1 MSFEESLAR
10 DERLARGSNA
20 RIDARW
26 GVDDLAT
33 FSSVTSRPAD
43 AQWLVDSPT
52 RENDQLPADPNSFK
66 TCRHIQSGS
75 RSSSHTCPTI
85 FVATDQLAQSSP
97 SAKVRALPRR
107 PYAASTALTASGSN
121 AVDRMR
127 YSIDIEFW
135 GLRDQTDLKEASDCG
150 GDVID
155 CATDICNYI
164 YETHGRFPAH
174 VDAIYVPGVWLQAF
188 TRRRKYD
195 QKALQ
200 VIVPF

>member
-33 FSSVTSRPAD
+33 FSSVTS
-43 AQWLVDSPT
+43 
-52 RENDQLPADPNSFK
+52 NS
-66 TCRHIQSGS
+66 
-75 RSSSHTCPTI
+75 
-85 FVATDQLAQSSP
+85 
-97 SAKVRALPRR
+97 
-107 PYAASTALTASGSN
+107 
-121 AVDRMR
+121 
-127 YSIDIEFW
+127 
-135 GLRDQTDLKEASDCG
+135 
-150 GDVID
+150 

>member
-10 DERLARGSNA
+10 DERLAQGSNA

-33 FSSVTSRPAD
+33 FSSVTS
-43 AQWLVDSPT
+43 
-52 RENDQLPADPNSFK
+52 NSFK

-75 RSSSHTCPTI
+75 RSSSYTCPTI

-121 AVDRMR
+121 AVDRMW

-155 CATDICNYI
+155 RATDICNYI

>member
-1 MSFEESLAR
+1 MSFEETLAR

-75 RSSSHTCPTI
+75 HSSSHTCSTI

-135 GLRDQTDLKEASDCG
+135 EGSDCG